1 MIGFDANSHVYHKEH
16 NGRRNFINRGKE
28 MTAHT
33 KSQTALEGSNEKSH
47 PLGSYNLSVSKEELF
62 YPKYQMPSSVK
73 IYYFKQFYSS
83 LVWNELP
90 VKISNG

>member
-62 YPKYQMPSSVK
+62 YPKYQMPLSVK
-73 IYYFKQFYSS
+73 IYCFKQFYSS